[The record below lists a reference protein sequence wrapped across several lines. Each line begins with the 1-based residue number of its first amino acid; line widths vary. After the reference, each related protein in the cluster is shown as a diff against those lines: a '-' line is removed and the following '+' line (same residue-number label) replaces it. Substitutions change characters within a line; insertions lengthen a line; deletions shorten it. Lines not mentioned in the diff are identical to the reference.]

1 MFLALSN
8 SWPLLFGM
16 GLIMLGNGLQGSL
29 LGVRASQEG
38 FDTTITGLVMSGY
51 YMGLIFGCWSAP
63 KMVARVGHIRI
74 FGALASLAST
84 SILLQAIFVNPLI
97 WLAMRMITGFSYAG
111 IYIVAESWLN
121 DASENDSRGQLL
133 SVYMLISLGGLA
145 GGQFLLN
152 VALPSSYELFILV
165 SLLVSLALIPI
176 LTSVTKA
183 PSFDVYESVGI
194 LQLYRVS
201 PIGIVGMFIIGM
213 IMGGIFGMGAV
224 YTTGIGMSVQD
235 VSFFMGA
242 IILGGFLFQYPLG
255 WISDRIG
262 RRYIIIISCI
272 GAATTSFFA
281 MTYAGQGLLFFAII
295 ATIGG
300 LSMPLYSLCSAQTN
314 DYLTAQQMVAAS
326 GTLVLVNSIGAAL
339 GAPVVG
345 FSMAL
350 FGPNAFY
357 GSLGGMMSLV
367 ALFALWRSTQRA
379 DISEEDRGDFVVMAP
394 TPLSVS
400 LTLDVE
406 PEVVEAAAAEDA
418 EAVQASFEELTTE
431 LQNPEDKQ

>member
-1 MFLALSN
+1 
-8 SWPLLFGM
+8 
-16 GLIMLGNGLQGSL
+16 MLGNGLQGSL

-84 SILLQAIFVNPLI
+84 SILLQAIFVNPWI

-111 IYIVAESWLN
+111 IFIVAESWLN

-350 FGPNAFY
+350 FGPN
-357 GSLGGMMSLV
+357 
-367 ALFALWRSTQRA
+367 
-379 DISEEDRGDFVVMAP
+379 
-394 TPLSVS
+394 
-400 LTLDVE
+400 
-406 PEVVEAAAAEDA
+406 
-418 EAVQASFEELTTE
+418 
-431 LQNPEDKQ
+431 

>member
-1 MFLALSN
+1 MLLVFSN
-8 SWPLLFGM
+8 SWPLLLGM

-29 LGVRASQEG
+29 LGVRASLEG
-38 FDTTITGLVMSGY
+38 FETTITGVIMSGY
-51 YMGLIFGCWSAP
+51 YIGLIFGCWLAP

-84 SILLQAIFVNPLI
+84 SILIQAVFVNPWI

-111 IYIVAESWLN
+111 IYIIAESWLN

-152 VALPSSYELFILV
+152 VALPSGFELFVLV
-165 SLLVSLALIPI
+165 SMLVSLALIPI

-201 PIGIVGMFIIGM
+201 PIGIVGMFITGM
-213 IMGGIFGMGAV
+213 TMGGIFGMGTV
-224 YTTGIGMSVQD
+224 YTTGIGMSVQE
-235 VSFFMGA
+235 VSFFMGT

-255 WISDRIG
+255 WVSDRIG
-262 RRYIIIISCI
+262 RRSIIIFASVI
-272 GAATTSFFA
+272 GGALCFFA
-281 MTYAGQGLLFFAII
+281 MIYSGQGILFFGITA
-295 ATIGG
+295 AIGG
-300 LSMPLYSLCSAQTN
+300 LSMPIYSLCSAQTN
-314 DYLTAQQMVAAS
+314 DYLTPQQMVAAS

-339 GAPVVG
+339 GAPVVAI
-345 FSMAL
+345 SMEF
-350 FGPNAFY
+350 FGPDAFF
-357 GSLGGMMSLV
+357 GSLGVMMSLV
-367 ALFALWRSTQRA
+367 ALYALWRSTQRA
-379 DISEEDRGDFVVMAP
+379 DIAAEDRGDFVVMTP

-400 LTLDVE
+400 LTLDVD
-406 PEVVEAAAAEDA
+406 PEAVEAAVAENAED
-418 EAVQASFEELTTE
+418 VQASFEELTAE
-431 LQNPEDKQ
+431 LQNPSTA

>member
-1 MFLALSN
+1 MFLILSN
-8 SWPLLFGM
+8 SWPLLLGM

-38 FDTTITGLVMSGY
+38 FETIITGLVMSGY
-51 YMGLIFGCWSAP
+51 YLGLIFGCWLAP

-74 FGALASLAST
+74 FGALSSLAST
-84 SILLQAIFVNPLI
+84 SILLQAIFVNPWI
-97 WLAMRMITGFSYAG
+97 WLAMRMVTGFAYAG

-152 VALPSSYELFILV
+152 VALPSGYELFVLV
-165 SLLVSLALIPI
+165 SLLISLALIPI
-176 LTSVTKA
+176 LISVTQA

-194 LQLYRVS
+194 IQLYRVS
-201 PIGIVGMFIIGM
+201 PIGIVGMFITGM
-213 IMGGIFGMGAV
+213 TMGGIFGMGAV
-224 YTTGIGMSVQD
+224 YTTGIGMSVRD

-262 RRYIIIISCI
+262 RRSIIISSSV
-272 GAATTSFFA
+272 GAATISFFA
-281 MTYAGQGLLFFAII
+281 MTYSGQGLIYFAIVS
-295 ATIGG
+295 TIGG

-314 DYLTAQQMVAAS
+314 DYLTPRQMVAAS
-326 GTLVLVNSIGAAL
+326 GTLVLVNSIGAML
-339 GAPVVG
+339 GAPIVG
-345 FSMAL
+345 FSMAF

-357 GSLGGMMSLV
+357 GSLGVMMSLV
-367 ALFALWRSTQRA
+367 ALYALWRSTQRA
-379 DISEEDRGDFVVMAP
+379 DISVEDRGDFVVMAP

-406 PEVVEAAAAEDA
+406 PEAVEAAAAEDA
-418 EAVQASFEELTTE
+418 EAVLASFKELTIE
-431 LQNPEDKQ
+431 LENPESRI

>member
-1 MFLALSN
+1 MFLVLSN
-8 SWPLLFGM
+8 SWPLLLGM

-38 FDTTITGLVMSGY
+38 FETIIIGLVMSGY
-51 YMGLIFGCWSAP
+51 YMGLIFGCWLAP

-84 SILLQAIFVNPLI
+84 SILLQAIFVNPWL

-111 IYIVAESWLN
+111 IFIVAESWLN
-121 DASENDSRGQLL
+121 DASENESRGQLL
-133 SVYMLISLGGLA
+133 SIYMLISLAGLA
-145 GGQFLLN
+145 GGQVLLN
-152 VALPSSYELFILV
+152 VALPSSYELFVLV

-176 LTSVTKA
+176 LISVTNA

-194 LQLYRVS
+194 LQLYQVS
-201 PIGIVGMFIIGM
+201 PIGIVGMFITGM
-213 IMGGIFGMGAV
+213 TMGGIFGMGAV

-262 RRYIIIISCI
+262 RRSIIIISCVGG
-272 GAATTSFFA
+272 GAISFFA
-281 MTYAGQGLLFFAII
+281 MTYSGQGLIFFAII
-295 ATIGG
+295 AIIGG
-300 LSMPLYSLCSAQTN
+300 MSLPLYSLCSAQTN
-314 DYLTAQQMVAAS
+314 DYLTPQQMVAAS

-339 GAPVVG
+339 GAPMVG
-345 FSMAL
+345 LSMAL
-350 FGPNAFY
+350 FGPDAFY

-379 DISEEDRGDFVVMAP
+379 DISVEDRGDFVVMAP

-400 LTLDVE
+400 LTLDIE
-406 PEVVEAAAAEDA
+406 PEAVEAAVAEDA
-418 EAVQASFEELTTE
+418 ETVQASFEELTAE
-431 LQNPEDKQ
+431 LQNPENK